1 MNITKDSYVH
11 SSVIVPHCSDILAVY
26 PKHYSNTS
34 NNIETCWRRRLS
46 TSQVPTT
53 VEMFCCYGPVLPNGY
68 GACYNPQSDDIL
80 FSVSSFH
87 ESPETCSAEFIKCL
101 VQGLVDMRDLCNK
114 SNSHSA
120 AQRAG
125 QTQETHTQTD
135 TNWQNKAAQGHADRP
150 QSLQTMPQILLKS
163 PDQDKVEAQTQTSTH
178 G

>member
-1 MNITKDSYVH
+1 M
-11 SSVIVPHCSDILAVY
+11 L
-26 PKHYSNTS
+26 SNPS
-34 NNIETCWRRRLS
+34 NNIELCWRRHCLS
-46 TSQVPTT
+46 SSQVPTT

-68 GACYNPQSDDIL
+68 GACYNPQSDYIL

-87 ESPETCSAEFIKCL
+87 ESPETHSAEFIKCL

-120 AQRAG
+120 AQRPG

-135 TNWQNKAAQGHADRP
+135 TNWQNKAAQKHVDGAH
-150 QSLQTMPQILLKS
+150 SLQTMPQIRLKS
-163 PDQDKVEAQTQTSTH
+163 PDQDKEEAQTQTSSQ